1 MVRWMSQGC
10 FQGLLIPRLKVVAGS
25 PKALSLLGRNGC
37 LDYQGPFARTQCE
50 LL

>member
-1 MVRWMSQGC
+1 MGVTRL
-10 FQGLLIPRLKVVAGS
+10 FPRPSYSPLKIVAGS

-37 LDYQGPFARTQCE
+37 LDYQGPFAYTQCE